1 MNVIKTIIE
10 KGLSVRQ
17 AEALSKSTPK
27 TLSHNKP
34 AKTKDPDML
43 KLDER
48 LTTHFGTKARVS
60 KKGDKGKLEIE
71 FYSLDELDRL
81 NEVIGL

>member
-1 MNVIKTIIE
+1 M
-10 KGLSVRQ
+10 
-17 AEALSKSTPK
+17 A
-27 TLSHNKP
+27 
-34 AKTKDPDML
+34 

-60 KKGDKGKLEIE
+60 RKGGRGKLEIE

-81 NEVIGL
+81 IEVIGL